1 MEKICAICA
10 KDPTAHSFKKIA
22 DKNGVVTFYTKPST
36 ATQYSD
42 SENTLK
48 HIEKYLQSIGQKRWI
63 WLFDSD
69 GFDAKHAM
77 ELGMARSILDLIQNK
92 YNNQLDQIIFIN
104 NSWHIK
110 AVIKAGSIALNDSLQ
125 SKIKMLD
132 DRVYSVLEFL

>member
-22 DKNGVVTFYTKPST
+22 DKNGIVTFYTKPSA
-36 ATQYSD
+36 ATRYSD
-42 SENTLK
+42 AENALK
-48 HIEKYLQSIGQKRWI
+48 HLENSLQSIGQKKWT
-63 WLFDSD
+63 WLFDGD

-92 YNNQLDQIIFIN
+92 YINQLHQIILIN
-104 NSWHIK
+104 SSWHIK
-110 AVIKAGSIALNDSLQ
+110 AVIKAGSIAMSDNLQ